1 MTNEI
6 NYKNCTTAEL
16 KSRCSDFVFDIMRH
30 YKRDD
35 DFLDLVMAWAPLDIE
50 INDEFG
56 DEGEAD
62 SKTCESRFNMFIL
75 REFYAFIYANN
86 VKCTKYL
93 LNLNWLK
100 DILQTSWIA
109 DMQFYDFDENKRE
122 YNLYF
127 PTIELLDLLG
137 SYGINIKESIKAK
150 VKYSVDIPDNASY
163 MSSSIQNK
171 NAIKFK
177 YDNYKESYEKYAH
190 FDNSKTN
197 TKYKAEHDK
206 YEKYKSEK
214 LTILELAKDENHP
227 AYYNELIRK
236 YKINADKNEDTME
249 LTPKEKRDLQT
260 IGRSWF
266 VSRMYYEY
274 IDKNHTKWNLTPTGY
289 KLGTFNKIQNQHETL
304 VKYLY
309 SIMNS
314 NEIRLDKNEIGLP
327 GAKIKE
333 MAKDLLEKIVSGEI
347 KFNLS
352 DEIKKKAKE
361 LLEKIKNAYIEKNTE
376 NDIGYTD
383 KHLFDTDTD
392 GISWELTP
400 KEERDLQTIGKSW
413 FVSRMYHDFID
424 RSHNN
429 WELTPTGFKMG
440 TFQNITRITQK
451 KYLQNIL
458 KSNVTMLGK
467 NKIGLSGT
475 EVLKKTQELLDRLKE
490 VSV

>member
-35 DFLDLVMAWAPLDIE
+35 DFLDLVMAWVPLDIE

-206 YEKYKSEK
+206 YENYKSEK

-333 MAKDLLEKIVSGEI
+333 MAK
-347 KFNLS
+347 
-352 DEIKKKAKE
+352 E
-361 LLEKIKNAYIEKNTE
+361 LLEKLGVDTQKTS
-376 NDIGYTD
+376 
-383 KHLFDTDTD
+383 FDTLENSNQKNNPKYADKRLFNTYNDNLQETD
-392 GISWELTP
+392 SMELTP
-400 KEERDLQTIGKSW
+400 KEKRNLQTIGKSW
-413 FVSRMYHDFID
+413 FVSRMY
-424 RSHNN
+424 SYLHNDHKN
-429 WELTPTGFKMG
+429 WEQTPERSFG
-440 TFQNITRITQK
+440 TKDSTFNRISIPVCK
-451 KYLQNIL
+451 KYLKNIL
-458 KSNVTMLGK
+458 ISNVTMLDK
-467 NKIGLSGT
+467 NEIGLSGF
-475 EVLKKTQELLDRLKE
+475 EIQKMAKELLDNWDE
-490 VSV
+490 VSKKHRYL